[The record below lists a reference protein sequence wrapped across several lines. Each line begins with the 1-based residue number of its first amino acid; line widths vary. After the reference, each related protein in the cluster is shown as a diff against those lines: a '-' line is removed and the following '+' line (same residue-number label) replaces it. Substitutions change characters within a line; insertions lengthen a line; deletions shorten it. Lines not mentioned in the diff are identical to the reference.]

1 MKKYVLTLLAGTV
14 FCSMTA
20 LATPTEEVK
29 NVGAQETI
37 KIEAPLHKKARAS
50 KGRENFV
57 KRLQL
62 SEEQQK
68 KADEIHQKSKGE
80 MKEIHS
86 QMKQLRQK
94 ADAIREQNKKEFE
107 ALLTPEQKEIL
118 KTIAQEHKN
127 KQHRKKWMNGAK
139 PIENK

>member
-86 QMKQLRQK
+86 QILVGGSHLSHPQAHSYLQGYLRMFTFGDLK
-94 ADAIREQNKKEFE
+94 AINHF
-107 ALLTPEQKEIL
+107 
-118 KTIAQEHKN
+118 
-127 KQHRKKWMNGAK
+127 
-139 PIENK
+139 